1 MTDHRCV
8 VIRHGET
15 EWSRSGRHTGRT
27 DLALLPE
34 GEEQAMAL
42 HPRLS
47 VYRFAAVW
55 TSPLVR
61 ARETCRLAGL
71 DEGAVVDPD
80 LAEWDYGSYEG
91 LTTVEIRRR
100 RPGWSLF
107 DDGAPGGERAEEVG
121 RRVDRV
127 IERVRSVS
135 GDVACVAHG
144 HVLRVMAARWAGLE
158 ASAGRSF
165 LLGPASL
172 GELGWDREQPVI
184 CWWNLVESRR
194 Q

>member
-1 MTDHRCV
+1 
-8 VIRHGET
+8 
-15 EWSRSGRHTGRT
+15 
-27 DLALLPE
+27 
-34 GEEQAMAL
+34 MAL
-42 HPRLS
+42 RSRLS
-47 VYRFAAVW
+47 GYRFAAVW

-71 DEGAVVDPD
+71 DDGAVVDPD

-91 LTTVEIRRR
+91 LTTVEIRRQ
-100 RPGWSLF
+100 RPGWALF
-107 DDGAPGGERAEEVG
+107 DDGAPGGEGPEEVG

-127 IERVRSVS
+127 IERIRAVP

-144 HVLRVMAARWAGLE
+144 HVLRVMAARWVGLE

-165 LLGPASL
+165 SLGPASL

-194 Q
+194 P

>member
-1 MTDHRCV
+1 M

-42 HPRLS
+42 RPRLS
-47 VYRFAAVW
+47 HYRFAAVW

-71 DEGAVVDPD
+71 GEDAVVDPD

-91 LTTVEIRRR
+91 LTT
-100 RPGWSLF
+100 G
-107 DDGAPGGERAEEVG
+107 
-121 RRVDRV
+121 
-127 IERVRSVS
+127 
-135 GDVACVAHG
+135 
-144 HVLRVMAARWAGLE
+144 
-158 ASAGRSF
+158 
-165 LLGPASL
+165 
-172 GELGWDREQPVI
+172 
-184 CWWNLVESRR
+184 
-194 Q
+194 